1 MAYTVVV
8 YDTLPLYNLGVKS
21 VIDSLENYQLVRYFV
36 DFDDFVDFLKNVKD
50 LPDIAIISDSTKIKS
65 FPDAIRFIHENFPEI
80 KIIVLSEK
88 LGEFDIFSTIKS
100 GASAY
105 LYKPGVDQQILQEAL
120 DTVLKGEDY
129 FNEPVSNIIIQ
140 SYVKKAKK
148 GDEISQRNPKN
159 LTRREVQILQLICEG
174 LTNKQIADG
183 LFISVRTVDAHKN
196 HIMQKLGLRSTAQL
210 VKFAIKHGYVK
221 L

>member
-1 MAYTVVV
+1 MAYNVAV
-8 YDTLPLYNLGVKS
+8 YDTLPLFNLGVKS
-21 VIDSLENYQLVRYFV
+21 VIDNLENYNLQSFFT
-36 DFDDFVDFLKNVKD
+36 DFEDFIDYLKNVKKQI
-50 LPDIAIISDSTKIKS
+50 DIAIISDTNKIKS

-105 LYKPGVDQQILQEAL
+105 LYKPGVDPQILKEAL

>member
-1 MAYTVVV
+1 MPYKCIV
-8 YDTLPLYNLGVKS
+8 YDKTK
-21 VIDSLENYQLVRYFV
+21 ICLEGFKAYFSNIQNFELIALFSDFNEFTDYLDNYQQP
-36 DFDDFVDFLKNVKD
+36 DFIILNDDI
-50 LPDIAIISDSTKIKS
+50 PRKS
-65 FPDAIRFIHENFPEI
+65 FPDAIRFLKEKYPET
-80 KIIVLSEK
+80 KIIAISANTSEY
-88 LGEFDIFSTIKS
+88 DIFAAIKS
-100 GASAY
+100 GASSY
-105 LYKPGVDQQILQEAL
+105 LYKPNLKPGELQNAL
-120 DTVLKGEDY
+120 ESALHDEDY

-148 GDEISQRNPKN
+148 GDEISHRNPKN

-196 HIMQKLGLRSTAQL
+196 HIMQKLGLKSTAEL
-210 VKFAIKHGYVK
+210 VKFAIKNGYVK

>member
-1 MAYTVVV
+1 MPHKAVAFDIIPICIQGIKSYFKN
-8 YDTLPLYNLGVKS
+8 YDNFTLA
-21 VIDSLENYQLVRYFV
+21 ETFT
-36 DFDDFVDFLKNVKD
+36 DFDDLLYYLKQNSVDILI
-50 LPDIAIISDSTKIKS
+50 LSDNIPQKS
-65 FPDAIRFIHENFPEI
+65 FPDAVRYLHELYPEM
-80 KIIVLSEK
+80 KIIALSEK
-88 LGEFDIFSTIKS
+88 KSEYEIFSVVKA

-105 LYKPGVDQQILQEAL
+105 LYKPNTSEEELLNAL
-120 DTVLKGEDY
+120 NSAMANEEY
-129 FNEPVSNIIIQ
+129 FNEPISNIIIQ
-140 SYVKKAKK
+140 SYVKNAKK
-148 GDEISQRNPKN
+148 GDEISHRNPKN

-196 HIMQKLGLRSTAQL
+196 HIMQKLGLKSTAEL